1 MVKTGV
7 AYTGVPSKEELAKI
21 PGMPSEARMAKG
33 PVAVIECVQEIPC
46 NPCEAACPFEA
57 IGVGEPITS
66 LPVLDEEKCTG
77 CGACV
82 AACPGLAIF
91 TVNMAYSE
99 TEAAVAFP
107 YEYRPLPAK
116 NDLVEAVDREGKVVS
131 RGRVLD
137 IKMPKAF
144 KQTAVVTL
152 AVPKA
157 MGFQVRGLTPFKPM
171 LREGRE

>member
-46 NPCEAACPFEA
+46 NPCEAACPFGA